1 LLHLFLVDLLDSVR
15 QIIIKIDAERT
26 HEDYAGSHGC
36 VGSVGQ
42 TVSVEKDY
50 FSNIEVFRVIQSIA
64 VEVFNEYFLSIVP
77 E

>member
-1 LLHLFLVDLLDSVR
+1 LLHLFLVDLLDRVG

-26 HEDYAGSHGC
+26 DEDYAFSHGC
-36 VGSVGQ
+36 VGGVGQ
-42 TVSVEKDY
+42 TVSVKKDY
-50 FSNIEVFRVIQSIA
+50 FSNIEVFRVIEGIA